1 MQLLKSFFLSKVE
14 KDIILFYSKEQKNIE
29 KETAKEIQNYAS
41 YIRATSVAHPTPF
54 PLTVE
59 FI

>member
-14 KDIILFYSKEQKNIE
+14 KDILLFYSKEQKNIE

-41 YIRATSVAHPTPF
+41 YIRGNISCSSNPF